1 MNYDMNTAELQ
12 QPKQDGCCHP
22 NGPSEEVGSEDG
34 PGFNVFLPRHGLV
47 LVLRAGAFKRQ
58 QSPEGSLMV
67 NDSELL
73 IKRLQ
78 RAPFPALVAV
88 LFSHFMRIEHRKS

>member
-1 MNYDMNTAELQ
+1 MNYDMNTAGLQ
-12 QPKQDGCCHP
+12 QPKRDGCCHP

-47 LVLRAGAFKRQ
+47 LVSRAGAFKRQ